1 MNFFLSK
8 VVGTAGGM
16 VCVFI
21 VAMVDHS
28 AVFVSGVPDFYA
40 EEPAAVLT
48 DQLRGQNGSRAVR
61 FPGFF
66 PAGDL
71 LLHNVPISRNDDRRV
86 AVFNVILREFSV
98 VFLDFLGKE
107 IRNIRLLR

>member
-21 VAMVDHS
+21 VAAVDHS

-40 EEPAAVLT
+40 EEPAAVFAN
-48 DQLRGQNGSRAVR
+48 QL
-61 FPGFF
+61 
-66 PAGDL
+66 
-71 LLHNVPISRNDDRRV
+71 
-86 AVFNVILREFSV
+86 
-98 VFLDFLGKE
+98 
-107 IRNIRLLR
+107 